1 MVLLVE
7 DTESIRKLVKTIL
20 NRENIEL
27 YEASNG
33 LEALSALSSNS
44 YNFQLILMDIM
55 MPEMDGIETT
65 QAIREFSQIPIIFLT
80 ALSDERSQV
89 LSYEA
94 GADGYITK
102 PFSKAIFL
110 SMVKRYLSKRKEIK
124 KFPHLELIESS
135 KKVILDGVELSLA
148 TKENRLLFYL
158 VENMGKVLTRE
169 QILNAIW
176 GHDFFGTDRVVDN
189 HIKKLRAK
197 LGPCANYIKTVKL
210 EGYLFEVT
218 DEN

>member
-102 PFSKAIFL
+102 PFSKAILL

-158 VENMGKVLTRE
+158 VENIGKVLTRE

>member
-33 LEALSALSSNS
+33 MEALSALSSNS
-44 YNFQLILMDIM
+44 HNFQLILMDIM

-102 PFSKAIFL
+102 PFSKAILL

>member
-44 YNFQLILMDIM
+44 HNFQLILMDIM

-102 PFSKAIFL
+102 PFSKAILL

>member
-44 YNFQLILMDIM
+44 HNFQLILMDIM

-80 ALSDERSQV
+80 ALSDERSQI

-102 PFSKAIFL
+102 PFSKALLL
-110 SMVKRYLSKRKEIK
+110 SVVKRYLSKRKEIK

-197 LGPCANYIKTVKL
+197 LGPCSNYIKTVKM
-210 EGYLFEVT
+210 EGYLFEVAY
-218 DEN
+218 EN